1 MTNLTKKI
9 TDIKN
14 KYLANNKIYFS
25 IVPDKNYFV
34 NDNNLKIDY
43 DLLESKMK
51 ENLDF
56 ATYIKI
62 LDKLNLTDY
71 YKTDSHWKQENIQK
85 VADELLKG
93 MNNYSSSSYNVENIA
108 KFTGTY
114 AYRVPVNTDFD
125 EINIMTNNILKN
137 ARVFN
142 YTTNTYT
149 NVYDLNKKNSLDKY
163 DIYLSGA
170 TPLLTIYNDKNT
182 SGKELI
188 IFRDSY
194 GSSLA
199 PLLLSS
205 YSKITLVDTRY
216 ISPTILGNY
225 INFDNKD
232 VLFIYSI
239 SIINNSY
246 SLK

>member
-1 MTNLTKKI
+1 
-9 TDIKN
+9 
-14 KYLANNKIYFS
+14 
-25 IVPDKNYFV
+25 
-34 NDNNLKIDY
+34 
-43 DLLESKMK
+43 MK

-108 KFTGTY
+108 KFKGTY

-125 EINIMTNNILKN
+125 EINIMTNDILKN

-149 NVYDLNKKNSLDKY
+149 NVYDLNKK
-163 DIYLSGA
+163 IH
-170 TPLLTIYNDKNT
+170 
-182 SGKELI
+182 
-188 IFRDSY
+188 
-194 GSSLA
+194 
-199 PLLLSS
+199 
-205 YSKITLVDTRY
+205 
-216 ISPTILGNY
+216 
-225 INFDNKD
+225 
-232 VLFIYSI
+232 
-239 SIINNSY
+239 
-246 SLK
+246 